1 MARPQIL
8 QQLTHGKLLA
18 KPNFPQFVETF
29 NYAVNRCENLKGDGD
44 IYNDGL
50 IEVDNTSPEHP
61 VIRLD
66 RSRLKADMT
75 PPDADVPP
83 QTYNEYGLSGLSSI
97 QTRTII
103 DAEDLSSS
111 MKVLQLYNFDLSDN
125 VIDVELTGQYEG
137 VSSTGFDFIIRK
149 DGQVQYAKLSAVD
162 GCSCD
167 LSAELTSG
175 TKIAAWTKDGTSW
188 TNIYAPSGGGG
199 DCSCSMSAVIGS
211 ETYQDAAYRTNTH
224 IAQFKDCQGNT
235 TNVYAPDSVRFQGN
249 VGA

>member
-1 MARPQIL
+1 MKPLPATRLKAGQAI
-8 QQLTHGKLLA
+8 GAAEKL
-18 KPNFPQFVETF
+18 VDTF
-29 NYAVNRCENLKGDGD
+29 NWLVDATENLKGDGVFIYVDKSNPEVPAIELD
-44 IYNDGL
+44 IDSLQDFMAG
-50 IEVDNTSPEHP
+50 
-61 VIRLD
+61 
-66 RSRLKADMT
+66 
-75 PPDADVPP
+75 
-83 QTYNEYGLSGLSSI
+83 QLSGLSGCSCEMS
-97 QTRTII
+97 
-103 DAEDLSSS
+103 A
-111 MKVLQLYNFDLSDN
+111 
-125 VIDVELTGQYEG
+125 ELTSGTKIG
-137 VSSTGFDFIIRK
+137 SFTN
-149 DGQVQYAKLSAVD
+149 DGWQTQVDLYAPSAVD